1 MANSSLVPF
10 HLSIPVSDLERARS
24 FYVSIVGCTE
34 GRSKPERI
42 DFNFFGHHIVAHL
55 SPEEAAHKIKM
66 VYAEGTEQR
75 FPVRHFGVILPM
87 EQWKQLAERMKKAN
101 VKFIMEPQIRYPGE
115 VREQAILLCEDTCG
129 NVMEFKGQD
138 SNRIFATTK

>member
-1 MANSSLVPF
+1 MSDASLVPF
-10 HLSIPVSDLERARS
+10 HLSIPVNDLERARS

-55 SPEEAAHKIKM
+55 SPKEAAHTIQT
-66 VYAEGTEQR
+66 VVAEGTDQQ

-87 EQWKQLAERMKKAN
+87 EQWKKLAERMKAAK
-101 VKFIMEPQIRYPGE
+101 VKFIMEPQVRYPGE
-115 VREQAILLCEDTCG
+115 VREQAILLCEDSCG

-138 SNRIFATTK
+138 SGRI